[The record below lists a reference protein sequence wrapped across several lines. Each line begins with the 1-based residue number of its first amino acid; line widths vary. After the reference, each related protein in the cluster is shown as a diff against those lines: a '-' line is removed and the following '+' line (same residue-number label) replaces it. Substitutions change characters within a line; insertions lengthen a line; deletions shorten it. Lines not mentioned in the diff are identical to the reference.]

1 MSVARK
7 PDNFWGIV
15 GEILALIAAIV
26 AIVFLVPTIWE
37 KLLILSGIAAL
48 AALIGL
54 RRRQERL
61 RGLVEFMPATQA
73 SLSPVQLGAKPSPIA
88 RRRFPGQR
96 PPYIHRPPF
105 EERLD
110 EELRA
115 HRSVIVR
122 GVTNSGKSH
131 AVFEAIGRVLPRHL
145 VVVPREPA
153 DGADPLAD
161 LLSSNSPLPRG
172 RRYVLI
178 VNDLETRL
186 SAISPLAIPRWLRT
200 HRGSRLIATVS
211 AERWGDLIKE
221 DASSVNRATARLLS
235 ERASL
240 TLLPDFRDGA
250 LAEARERYE
259 LPKSKTKLG
268 EFLAEGETTVNRLE
282 VAAHKN
288 PAGRALALSAINCAR
303 AGLARPVRLSK
314 LLAMSREVTQLDGYT
329 FSVDDWDGAVT
340 YCVSDPPEIADLLL
354 VSEVGDDPAITAN
367 PAAVEHA
374 DRYSKLG
381 TKPTELP
388 SRIWNSIIELIA
400 AGPDD
405 LLSIGRAA
413 AWRGKPDLAERLLR
427 QVYTQDEPRAPSRV
441 AAELL
446 KALHKSD
453 SEGPVDGMLRRVSIG
468 PDPDPLPK
476 EWERSL
482 APPAEGS
489 PFDPAVPQGKRW
501 QGFYSER
508 IPRDVLR
515 FILLFLLDIGA
526 VLAGVRLA
534 GDLGTLALSN
544 SSEVQLTFP
553 AAGVAASLVFVFF
566 LFFGLYRSDGVRA
579 RLGEIIKGV
588 GLVALS
594 LCAIALAEGFDIT
607 NLSLAF
613 LATATAV
620 GLAYLFRWLY
630 DSISRRWVKHAGLQ
644 SRVLLI
650 DSDQPGAVANL
661 LLESSQRPMQMLG
674 YLAPNQSEP
683 GWLGAIDDL
692 ESIARANLA
701 DRLIISDKGLTAEQR
716 RSLIYR
722 AHTIDLATDLVPSP
736 AELIQ
741 GATDS
746 LDEMLVPLVK
756 VRPLYLTY
764 VDSFTKRLFDVA
776 LSLLIGLLVAVPLLF
791 IALVL
796 KMQSHEPVFVR
807 KLRPG
812 LSELYFGM
820 LRLRT
825 TEEGAPTRVG
835 GLLERWRIDELP
847 QLLNVL
853 SGTMSIVGP
862 RPIGDE
868 TFGDFDEFQRARY
881 AVRPGITG
889 LWQISRREHSLEEM
903 TNLDLTYCRK
913 WTPLLDFTIL
923 LRTVPAIVRNRG
935 GS

>member
-7 PDNFWGIV
+7 PDSFLGIV
-15 GEILALIAAIV
+15 GEILALIATVV
-26 AIVFLVPTIWE
+26 AVVLLVSTVWQ
-37 KLLILSGIAAL
+37 KLLILTAITIAAASIRL
-48 AALIGL
+48 Y
-54 RRRQERL
+54 RRQERL

-88 RRRFPGQR
+88 SRRFHGQR
-96 PPYIHRPPF
+96 PPYIPRPPF

-131 AVFEAIGRVLPRHL
+131 AIFEALGRVLPRHR
-145 VVVPREPA
+145 VVVPKEP
-153 DGADPLAD
+153 DGGSDPLAE
-161 LLSSNSPLPRG
+161 LLSSGSPLPRG
-172 RRYVLI
+172 RRYVLV

-186 SAISPLAIPRWLRT
+186 SAIAPLAIPRWLKT

-211 AERWGDLIKE
+211 AERWGDLIRE
-221 DASSVNRATARLLS
+221 DASSINRATARLLS

-240 TLLPDFRDGA
+240 TLSPDFRDGA
-250 LAEARERYE
+250 LDEARDRYE
-259 LPKSKTKLG
+259 LPLGKTKLG
-268 EFLAEGETTVNRLE
+268 EFLAEGETTVNRLDI
-282 VAAHKN
+282 AARDN

-303 AGLARPVRLSK
+303 VGLARPIRLSQ
-314 LLAMSREVTQLDGYT
+314 LLAMSRKVTHRDGLS
-329 FSVDDWDGAVT
+329 FSNDEWEEAIPF
-340 YCVSDPPEIADLLL
+340 CISSPSEISDLLL
-354 VSEVGDDPAITAN
+354 SSESGDDPTVTAN

-374 DRYSKLG
+374 DRHSSSASK
-381 TKPTELP
+381 PVDLP
-388 SRIWNSIIELIA
+388 LHIWEAILEIIA
-400 AGPDD
+400 DGPED
-405 LLSIGRAA
+405 LLSIARAA
-413 AWRGKPDLAERLLR
+413 AWRGQPSLAEDLLR
-427 QVYTQDEPRAPSRV
+427 QISAQAEPGPPSRI

-446 KALHKSD
+446 RHVHTS
-453 SEGPVDGMLRRVSIG
+453 SEEGPVDGMLRRVSIG
-468 PDPDPLPK
+468 PPH
-476 EWERSL
+476 
-482 APPAEGS
+482 PPAKKWDRELSQPADGS
-489 PFDPAVPQGKRW
+489 PFDPTMPRHNRW
-501 QGFYSER
+501 RNFYSQR
-508 IPRDVLR
+508 IQRDLLR
-515 FILLFLLDIGA
+515 FVVLLLLDVTA
-526 VLAGVRLA
+526 VLAGIRLA
-534 GDLGTLALSN
+534 GGLETLALSN
-544 SSEVQLTFP
+544 SNQGHFTLA
-553 AAGVAASLVFVFF
+553 AAGVAASLVFIFF

-594 LCAIALAEGFDIT
+594 LSAIALAEGYSVT
-607 NLSLAF
+607 NLPLALF
-613 LATATAV
+613 AAV
-620 GLAYLFRWLY
+620 AAIALAYFFRLLY
-630 DSISRRWVKHAGLQ
+630 DLISRQWVGHAELQ

-650 DSDQPGAVANL
+650 DSNQPGAMASL
-661 LLESSQRPMQMLG
+661 LLESSKRPMQMLG
-674 YLAPNQSEP
+674 YLAPYESES
-683 GWLGAIDDL
+683 GWLGTIDDL
-692 ESIARANLA
+692 ESIARAKAA
-701 DRLIISDKGLTAEQR
+701 DRIIISDKDLSAEQR
-716 RSLIYR
+716 RSMIYR

-746 LDEMLVPLVK
+746 LDEMLVPLIS

-764 VDSFTKRLFDVA
+764 VDSFTKRLIDVTLA
-776 LSLLIGLLVAVPLLF
+776 LLVGVIVAAPLLL

-796 KMQSHEPVFVR
+796 KIRTREPVFVR

-825 TEEGAPTRVG
+825 TEGDVSTRLG
-835 GLLERWRIDELP
+835 KLLERWRIDELP

-868 TFGDFDEFQRARY
+868 TFGEFDQFQRARY
-881 AVRPGITG
+881 VVRPGITG

-923 LRTVPAIVRNRG
+923 LRTVPAIVRAGAR
-935 GS
+935 S